1 MAESKTAEAQIVLG
15 GDAHLD
21 MDRKG
26 SFVATHD
33 VHGVPIADYEGK
45 PTEEERLTL
54 RRVAGKIPTIAYLI
68 CIVEFAERS
77 SCKCSH
83 LSSTIQRMKLI
94 LLLFRLRCSTFVL
107 QLRQQKAS
115 KRR

>member
-1 MAESKTAEAQIVLG
+1 
-15 GDAHLD
+15 

-33 VHGVPIADYEGK
+33 ARLPDEDYEGK

-54 RRVAGKIPTIAYLI
+54 RRVAGKIPAIAYMI

-77 SCKCSH
+77 SCKNK
-83 LSSTIQRMKLI
+83 LSAV
-94 LLLFRLRCSTFVL
+94 LLS
-107 QLRQQKAS
+107 
-115 KRR
+115 